1 MTDLDYGTVLQQTSV
16 EALVLE
22 THASVWLYSTV
33 STIDLQYSTAI
44 RVCG

>member
-22 THASVWLYSTV
+22 THASVWRYSMV
-33 STIDLQYSTAI
+33 STIDLPYSTATQD
-44 RVCG
+44 CG